1 MIVLKGHSASSGIAI
16 GRACWI
22 VDDPVDLPHRRIARK
37 DTAVELARL
46 GRAHQSAIREL
57 KELEL
62 SVSRK
67 QPSGLKEIF
76 AVHRLML
83 DDPDIRGRIEDR
95 IRKRLMC
102 AEWAVEDSYE
112 EVAAVFSKMKNR
124 HLAARRDDVKDVSRF
139 LLDLLLE
146 TDGADPARR
155 AHLPHRTSLL
165 GPGASLA
172 DLPDQPFIAV
182 AHEISPAQTAALISS
197 KVVGMVTRVG
207 GRTAHAAI
215 IARDMGIPL
224 IFGIPAKAINRIVVG
239 ETLIIDGSA
248 GHVWV
253 SPTPALSRRYHSRL
267 TAYKK
272 IQRSHLKEAS
282 LPARTSDGVD
292 IHLRANIEMAHEVMI
307 LKKYGA
313 EGIGLFRTEYLYLRR
328 LIPSEDELFQVYRR
342 VARSAFPS
350 PLVVRTMD
358 LGGDK
363 FLSPL
368 EFPPDLNPMLGMRA
382 IRLCLAQPKLLMAQL
397 RAALR
402 ANVSGNIRLCLPMI
416 SGVEEIEQV
425 RDYVNRAQ
433 RELSRERRVFR
444 PLPLGI
450 MVEVPSVAVCLER
463 YLIHADFFSIGTN
476 DLIQYTLAVSR
487 TLDQLSYLYQPLHP
501 SILRLL
507 WHVVMVCVD
516 SGKDVSICGEEA
528 SNPLIIPFFL
538 GVGLREFSMAPPSI
552 LDIKK
557 LISGLTVPECRQ
569 ISHDMLGF
577 ATAREVESY
586 IRSEVFPKLK
596 LIIPDHYSFVSVE
609 SEL

>member
-1 MIVLKGHSASSGIAI
+1 
-16 GRACWI
+16 
-22 VDDPVDLPHRRIARK
+22 
-37 DTAVELARL
+37 
-46 GRAHQSAIREL
+46 
-57 KELEL
+57 
-62 SVSRK
+62 
-67 QPSGLKEIF
+67 
-76 AVHRLML
+76 
-83 DDPDIRGRIEDR
+83 
-95 IRKRLMC
+95 MC

-155 AHLPHRTSLL
+155 ANLPDRPSLL
-165 GPGASLA
+165 SPGASLA
-172 DLPDQPFIAV
+172 NLPDQPFIAV

-282 LPARTSDGVD
+282 LPGRTADGVD

-328 LIPSEDELFQVYRR
+328 RIPSEDELFQVYRR
-342 VARSAFPS
+342 VARSVFPG

-402 ANVSGNIRLCLPMI
+402 ANASGNIRLCLPMI

-425 RDYVNRAQ
+425 RDYLNRAQ
-433 RELSRERRVFR
+433 RELSRERQVFR

-476 DLIQYTLAVSR
+476 DLIQYTLAVDR
-487 TLDQLSYLYQPLHP
+487 TDERVSDRYEPLHP
-501 SILRLL
+501 AVLRLIRQ
-507 WHVVMVCVD
+507 VRRGAVRRGIPVAV
-516 SGKDVSICGEEA
+516 CGEMA
-528 SNPLIIPFFL
+528 SDPVLLPLL
-538 GVGLREFSMAPPSI
+538 VGCGLTEFSMTPGALPMARRVVEETNAAEMARI
-552 LDIKK
+552 AARVLALGTVDEIEQYLLDAFR
-557 LISGLTVPECRQ
+557 RQ
-569 ISHDMLGF
+569 
-577 ATAREVESY
+577 
-586 IRSEVFPKLK
+586 
-596 LIIPDHYSFVSVE
+596 SVYDGAHP
-609 SEL
+609 